1 MPKIYPGNKPS
12 YGIGKSSLFLF
23 LALAFPYFVFAQP
36 VISSFSPAMGPTGTQ
51 VTITG
56 SNFSSTPSANTVF
69 FGTVKA
75 TVSAATPTSLTVTV
89 PVGASYQPL
98 TVTTGGLM
106 AFSALPFDIT
116 FFDPNQFT
124 TDAFAQR
131 TSPDIGNDLGPQMIF
146 SIDLD
151 GDGKPDLVTANADG
165 NTISIYK
172 NTGAPG
178 TVSFVLENTYPM
190 DPSPDYPV
198 GITAG
203 DLDGDGKPEI
213 VVTNI
218 GTNTIAIFRNTSV
231 PGTISI
237 ASPTPLYYPAS
248 ANTSPVAVTIGD
260 LNGDGKPEIITACPG
275 SDVASTYNTLTIY
288 ANNSSIGNLSFSSGQ
303 DLVLPTGS
311 YPAGVVLADLDGD
324 GKPDLATENLYTS
337 VVSVFRNTSVTNGAI
352 SFVAHQDFP
361 TGTNPKGLAAAD
373 LDGDGKIDLV
383 AVNSTDNTIT
393 LLRNTSTAGT
403 LSFDPGAT
411 APATGNGAQS
421 IGIADLD
428 GDGKPDLAVTNITDA
443 TISVFRNTS
452 TAGTITVANAFTYP
466 TGNLPQYITIADLD
480 GDGKP
485 DLATSNNADATIT
498 VLRNHGAQE
507 PVIRSFTPATGSV
520 GMTITIIGNNF
531 TGATSV
537 SFGDTTATAFTV
549 LSDTAITATVGAGAS
564 GAVVVIT
571 PAGLGSR
578 NGFLFTLPHPS
589 IHSFTPVTGPP
600 GTKVSISGT
609 GLATTSAISFGGTP
623 ATSFGIL
630 SDTLVYAF
638 VGTGSTGKIT
648 LTASS
653 GADSLGTFTFIDT
666 TTPPPPPPPTPLDI
680 TSFSP
685 STGQTGTV
693 ITITGIHLLGAT
705 TVSFGGTPA
714 RSITVASDTVI
725 YASVGTGSSGQVSV
739 TGPNGTDT
747 LNGFTYIQPTRIVYD
762 IVSFSPVS
770 GTTGAVVTIQG
781 DHFSG
786 ATSVTFGGTKAA
798 QFTVTNDSTIVAII
812 GTGASGQ
819 VKVSSPA
826 WQDSLAGF
834 TYIQDTT
841 HSGSGG
847 SSTQV
852 TFELLQFS
860 GTLSGDQPL
869 LQWIARNDKS
879 IFYYVVE
886 RGTDSTALTVLTS
899 LQPDTKDPGN
909 HSYSFTDPSPRAG
922 ANFYRLKMVDT
933 SGTFTYSS
941 TIKIQA
947 KGKTDLLSVYPNPV
961 KYGFTQVDIPAP
973 AHPSHLQVLDMTGKV
988 IKSQD
993 IDANIPQVRVNLP
1006 GLLKG
1011 TYKLIWTDGANYRWA
1026 TILVLQ

>member
-12 YGIGKSSLFLF
+12 YGIGKPSLFLF
-23 LALAFPYFVFAQP
+23 LALAFPYFLFAQP
-36 VISSFSPAMGPTGTQ
+36 TISSFSPAMGPTGTQ

-56 SNFSSTPSANTVF
+56 SNFNPTPSANIVF
-69 FGTVKA
+69 FGAVKA

-165 NTISIYK
+165 NTISVYQ

-178 TVSFVLENTYPM
+178 TVSFVLQNTYPM
-190 DPSPDYPV
+190 DPSPDYPI

-231 PGTISI
+231 PGTISL

-260 LNGDGKPEIITACPG
+260 LNGDGKPEIITAGPG
-275 SDVASTYNTLTIY
+275 NDGSYIKNVLTIY
-288 ANNSSIGNLSFSSGQ
+288 ANNSSIGNLSFSLNQ
-303 DLVLPTGS
+303 DLALPTGS
-311 YPAGVVLADLDGD
+311 NPVGVILADLDGD

-337 VVSVFRNTSVTNGAI
+337 VVSVFQNTSVTNGAI
-352 SFVAHQDFP
+352 SFTTHQDFP
-361 TGTNPKGLAAAD
+361 TGTNPAGLAAAD

-393 LLRNTSTAGT
+393 LLRNTSTGST
-403 LSFDPGAT
+403 LSFDAGAT
-411 APATGNGAQS
+411 APATGNGPQS

-428 GDGKPDLAVTNITDA
+428 GDGKPDLAVTNATDA

-452 TAGTITVANAFTYP
+452 TAGTITVANGFVYP
-466 TGNLPQYITIADLD
+466 TGNLPQFIAIADLD

-507 PVIRSFTPATGSV
+507 PVIRSFTPATASKGT
-520 GMTITIIGNNF
+520 TISIIGNNF

-537 SFGDTTATAFTV
+537 SFGDTAATAFSV
-549 LSDTAITATVGAGAS
+549 LSDTAITATVGGGAS

-578 NGFLFTLPHPS
+578 NGFVFTLPPPS

-609 GLATTSAISFGGTP
+609 GLTTTTAISFGGTP

-630 SDTLVYAF
+630 SDTLAYAF

-648 LTASS
+648 LLTPS

-666 TTPPPPPPPTPLDI
+666 TTPPPPPPPLAI
-680 TSFSP
+680 TAFSP
-685 STGQTGTV
+685 STGQTGTG
-693 ITITGIHLLGAT
+693 ITITGTHLLGAT
-705 TVSFGGTPA
+705 TVSFGGTQA
-714 RSITVASDTVI
+714 RSITVLSDSAI
-725 YASVGTGSSGQVSV
+725 YAVVGTGSSGQVSV

-747 LNGFTYIQPTRIVYD
+747 LDGFIYVQPTRIVYD
-762 IVSFSPVS
+762 IVSFSPAS
-770 GTTGAVVTIQG
+770 GNTGAAITIRG
-781 DHFSG
+781 DHFAG
-786 ATSVTFGGTKAA
+786 ATSVTFGGTNAA
-798 QFTVTNDSTIVAII
+798 QFTVTNDSTIIAII

-819 VKVSSPA
+819 VKVSSPS

-869 LQWIARNDKS
+869 LQWIARNDRS
-879 IFYYVVE
+879 ILYYVVE
-886 RGTDSTALTVLTS
+886 RGTDSIAPAFLTS
-899 LQPDTKDPGN
+899 LPPDIKDPGN
-909 HSYSFTDPSPRAG
+909 HSYSYTDLTPRAG

-947 KGKTDLLSVYPNPV
+947 KGKTDLLSVHPNPV
-961 KYGFTQVDIPAP
+961 KYGFTLVDIPAP
-973 AHPSHLQVLDMTGKV
+973 AHPSHLQLLDMTGKV

-993 IDANIPQVRVNLP
+993 IDANISQVQVNLP

-1026 TILVLQ
+1026 TLLVLQ